1 MFSFLAPTLL
11 WLAPLLAVPLAI
23 ALMGRAQPK
32 TRDFPSL
39 LPVRESLQ
47 RAMRTHRLKNWLQL
61 ILRTLAILFLLLAAA
76 NPVWR
81 TGVALQPPR
90 VAAVLVNNGA
100 YSAGGP
106 DVLLAGLD
114 SLTQGNTVGEALLP
128 EVYTQVA
135 GRRATR
141 FGSSL
146 DGYTRLLQAA
156 TASRGDVH
164 VYAPVFDT
172 RDLFAL
178 ARVARP
184 WLETHPDAQLIVV
197 DHEDAGA
204 HLQAFDPVHATF
216 EKEGV
221 VSLRAN
227 TKAARTAPVW
237 TPARSR
243 FSGGGPVRSAR
254 IRSEG
259 AQTVAEIAI
268 PVPEQPGGTWI
279 VGTLS
284 LNAVDSATYR
294 TNATANAGSY
304 ATYPSV
310 AAAFRIPPP
319 ALLCHVGGR
328 EAVASLA
335 TLGTGGP
342 SLRIQA
348 LLTPGAGAG
357 NAPLATGDCNLLY
370 LADPPDADAA
380 LLQRAAAVIRS
391 GGKVVLETGP
401 HTDPVLWNRNL
412 LVPLGIGRLT
422 SVVTLHNS
430 ADKDSKSGKEKT
442 ARLQRPA
449 LTALGMR
456 ADRFGRPG
464 TVSTQF
470 GFLPAAGTEV
480 LVATGEA
487 VSTMEPVL
495 LHRRIGRGELLLWT
509 TSLSNPQWSDIGL
522 GPWAALAHQAFLA
535 KAWAAGI
542 ESRTVDTDSLR
553 LLPTGGTAARGDMDG
568 GEERPP
574 HVIDPDGKAFTR
586 LRSVPGGWV
595 AGPFDKPGLYRV
607 ESPEDADPG
616 ETQWFAANL
625 APPPAAAT
633 SDDWR
638 DFQEQIGAKAWSRT
652 TILKAGKDWRDLY
665 GGLRLRSVLLGI
677 AALLLFAEGVVS
689 LRLTHLPE
697 SRNH

>member
-1 MFSFLAPTLL
+1 MFSFLAPSLL

-23 ALMGRAQPK
+23 ALLGRAQPK

-47 RAMRTHRLKNWLQL
+47 RAMRKHRLKNWLQL

-90 VAAVLVNNGA
+90 VAAVLVHNGA
-100 YSAGGP
+100 YAAAGP
-106 DVLLAGLD
+106 DALLAGLD
-114 SLTQGNTVGEALLP
+114 SLTQGNTVVEPLLP
-128 EVYTQVA
+128 EVYTQVE
-135 GRRATR
+135 GRRAAR

-146 DGYTRLLQAA
+146 DGYTRLLQSASE
-156 TASRGDVH
+156 SRGDVH
-164 VYAPVFDT
+164 VYAPVYNS
-172 RDLFAL
+172 RDLAAL
-178 ARVARP
+178 ARVAGP

-197 DHEDAGA
+197 DHDETGA
-204 HLQAFDPVHATF
+204 HLQAFDPVQAAF

-221 VSLRAN
+221 ISLRAN
-227 TKAARTAPVW
+227 TEAARTAPIW
-237 TPARSR
+237 APARSR

-259 AQTVAEIAI
+259 GQTLAEITI
-268 PVPEQPGGTWI
+268 PVPEQSGGTWI
-279 VGTLS
+279 IGTLS
-284 LNAVDSATYR
+284 LNATDSVAHSNTAI
-294 TNATANAGSY
+294 TNATANAGAY
-304 ATYPSV
+304 ATYSSV
-310 AAAFRIPPP
+310 AAAFRVPPP

-342 SLRIQA
+342 RLRVQSL
-348 LLTPGAGAG
+348 LSPGSGSV
-357 NAPLATGDCNLLY
+357 NAPPATGACDLLY

-422 SVVTLHNS
+422 TVVTR
-430 ADKDSKSGKEKT
+430 DKDSKSGKDKT
-442 ARLQRPA
+442 AHMRRPA
-449 LTALGMR
+449 LAALGMR

-480 LVATGEA
+480 LVATGDEA
-487 VSTMEPVL
+487 STIEPVL

-509 TSLSNPQWSDIGL
+509 TSLSNPHWSDIGL

-542 ESRTVDTDSLR
+542 ESRTVDTDSLL
-553 LLPTGGTAARGDMDG
+553 LLPALGTDALDGKDG
-568 GEERPP
+568 GDERPP
-574 HVIDPDGKAFTR
+574 HVIDPDGKPFTR
-586 LRSVPGGWV
+586 IRSEPGGWV

-607 ESPEDADPG
+607 ESSEAADPG
-616 ETQWFAANL
+616 TTQWFAANL
-625 APPPAAAT
+625 ARPPAAAT
-633 SDDWR
+633 SDDWEVFR
-638 DFQEQIGAKAWSRT
+638 ETIGKDAWKKT
-652 TILKAGKDWRDLY
+652 TVLKAGKDWRDLY
-665 GGLRLRSVLLGI
+665 GGLHLRLGLLGI